1 MKYVRS
7 AVHKL
12 TDGSVSLSSMD
23 LYYVR
28 TLGSRSLTSCPLT
41 NRLYLHCCSEKTELL
56 LTEKGSCGCAAF
68 WSQSRMAQ

>member
-41 NRLYLHCCSEKTELL
+41 NRLYLHCCSCSEQLKQ
-56 LTEKGSCGCAAF
+56 AF
-68 WSQSRMAQ
+68 R